1 YLAEAIRRGMTV
13 EEAEDHT
20 KIRPLFLKA
29 IKHIVDIEAALKDQP
44 LDKGVVAEAKLSGF
58 DDQTL
63 AQLAKVTV
71 NEVKSFRD
79 EHALAPNFVPVTIW
93 GMGDYG
99 EASYFFTSYAGENK
113 VNTAT
118 DKESVLVLGSGPIRI
133 GQGIE
138 FDYATVHC
146 VKALQKAGYEA
157 LIINS
162 NPETVST
169 DFSISDKLFFEP
181 VIFEHVMAIIDREQ
195 PIGIQILGTSVEDM
209 NRAEDRKLFEQ
220 ALTQLNIAQPEGATA
235 LTLEEALAIPEK
247 IGGYPVL
254 VRPSFV
260 LGGRGMEVVY
270 DEENLTTYMN

>member
-1 YLAEAIRRGMTV
+1 
-13 EEAEDHT
+13 
-20 KIRPLFLKA
+20 
-29 IKHIVDIEAALKDQP
+29 
-44 LDKGVVAEAKLSGF
+44 DKGVVAEAKLSGF
-58 DDQTL
+58 DDQTI

-181 VIFEHVMAIIDREQ
+181 VTFENVMAIIEREQ
-195 PIGIQILGTSVEDM
+195 PIGVMIQFGGQTAINLANDLKEAGIQILGTSVEDM

-220 ALTQLNIAQPEGATA
+220 ALTQLNIAQP
-235 LTLEEALAIPEK
+235 
-247 IGGYPVL
+247 
-254 VRPSFV
+254 
-260 LGGRGMEVVY
+260 
-270 DEENLTTYMN
+270 